1 VRGGAVL
8 TVIGLALV
16 TIALASTDSRL
27 SAVLGGLGLNPAIVG
42 LFFVLRPFAG
52 RLRRWLPPWLP
63 W

>member
-1 VRGGAVL
+1 VRGGAAL

-16 TIALASTDSRL
+16 ALALASADSGL
-27 SAVLGGLGLNPAIVG
+27 SAVLGGLGLNAAIVG

-52 RLRRWLPPWLP
+52 RLRRRLPPWLP